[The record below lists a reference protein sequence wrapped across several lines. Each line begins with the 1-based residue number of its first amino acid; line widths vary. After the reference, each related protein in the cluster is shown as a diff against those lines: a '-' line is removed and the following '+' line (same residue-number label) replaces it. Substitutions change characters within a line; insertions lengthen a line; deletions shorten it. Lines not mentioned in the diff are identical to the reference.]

1 MSERPRG
8 TQRPM
13 PIWLGVGAALLAVAA
28 VVARYGREE
37 VFGILLLAGLLTTAC
52 GVGQYM
58 RSGR

>member
-1 MSERPRG
+1 
-8 TQRPM
+8 M